1 MKETLFRSASDVAEV
16 LRRKEIS
23 SHELTEALFA
33 RIDAVN
39 PALNAVVEQ
48 RRDAALR
55 EATAADDAIADGRR
69 GLLLGV
75 PMTIK
80 ESFNVAGLHT
90 TWGNPAFKEYVADSD
105 ATLVQR
111 LKRAG
116 AIIAGKTNVHFMLMD
131 YGQTANELYGVT
143 NNPWDTTRTPG
154 GSTGGGAAAL
164 AAGLTFLE
172 YGSDLVGSIRIPA
185 SFCGVYGLK
194 PSVSIVP
201 LSGFQVPGPPAGP
214 SEMTYMSA
222 IGPLARSASDL
233 RTALIATAGPEHPAL
248 NAYSWTLSKPRHTR
262 LRDFRI
268 GVVLDHERAP
278 VSSEVGALLSNTV
291 DALSRAGA
299 RVVEGWPEGVDPV
312 AEYESFGFHVGL
324 FFAFVQPGADSSQKL
339 SDFIEHES
347 RRMSARAAWGRYFND
362 IDVFLCPSNFTPA
375 FPHDNRPFEV
385 RTITT
390 PEGDRPYDAQPFWI
404 SHASLAGLPAVVA
417 PIGRTQGGLPVG
429 AQIVGPLYE
438 DDAAITFAELLGGVA
453 GGYEPPPI

>member
-1 MKETLFRSASDVAEV
+1 
-16 LRRKEIS
+16 
-23 SHELTEALFA
+23 
-33 RIDAVN
+33 
-39 PALNAVVEQ
+39 
-48 RRDAALR
+48 
-55 EATAADDAIADGRR
+55 
-69 GLLLGV
+69 
-75 PMTIK
+75 
-80 ESFNVAGLHT
+80 
-90 TWGNPAFKEYVADSD
+90 
-105 ATLVQR
+105 
-111 LKRAG
+111 
-116 AIIAGKTNVHFMLMD
+116 
-131 YGQTANELYGVT
+131 
-143 NNPWDTTRTPG
+143 
-154 GSTGGGAAAL
+154 
-164 AAGLTFLE
+164 
-172 YGSDLVGSIRIPA
+172 
-185 SFCGVYGLK
+185 
-194 PSVSIVP
+194 
-201 LSGFQVPGPPAGP
+201 
-214 SEMTYMSA
+214 MTYMSA

-262 LRDFRI
+262 LRDFRV

-324 FFAFVQPGADSSQKL
+324 FFAFVQPGGDSSQKL

-347 RRMSARAAWGRYFND
+347 RRMSARAAWGRYFKD

-417 PIGRTQGGLPVG
+417 PIGRTQRGLPVG
-429 AQIVGPLYE
+429 AQIIGPLYE
-438 DDAAITFAELLGGVA
+438 DDTAIKFAELLGDVA